1 MLSEKGLLI
10 DTTASKA
17 YTRRSAFELKN
28 EGSGKLGAKFQP
40 HRAAAH
46 MGRAHP
52 IGAEKEVK
60 INEEIALKWLHQG
73 AIPSDTVRSLFKEA
87 GIMKKFAE
95 AKDKKEV

>member
-1 MLSEKGLLI
+1 MLI

-52 IGAEKEVK
+52 VGTEKERWPISV
-60 INEEIALKWLHQG
+60 G
-73 AIPSDTVRSLFKEA
+73 PGSLRLSRA
-87 GIMKKFAE
+87 VQVLAHVWR
-95 AKDKKEV
+95 ANRL